1 MKITD
6 FSNLSPSCSRV
17 VAQAESGITVRDDR
31 AESVMANLPYVV
43 ELAAMTDRYL
53 GAIVDSLG
61 ELIEPSVA
69 VRGRSVFYSSDGVVR
84 ITLSFRPMCSFGED
98 VAIGVAMVRGYV
110 YASGRR
116 DLRAVGRELR
126 RRGTRGITTTMLFEL
141 ERLASDSGSGSF
153 IEGVARLRSAMTI
166 GRKITSIKAE
176 KYENGLWK
184 RLYHKGL

>member
-6 FSNLSPSCSRV
+6 FSNFPSSCARI
-17 VAQAESGITVRDDR
+17 VAQEGQGITVGDDR

-61 ELIEPSVA
+61 VLIEPSVA
-69 VRGRSVFYSSDGVVR
+69 MRGRSVFYSPDGGVR
-84 ITLSFRPMCSFGED
+84 ITLFYRPMCSFRED
-98 VAIGVAMVRGYV
+98 AAIGIAMVRGYI
-110 YASGRR
+110 YASGRI
-116 DLRAVGRELR
+116 DLRGVGRELR
-126 RRGTRGITTTMLFEL
+126 RRGARGLTTTMLFEL

-153 IEGVARLRSAMTI
+153 VEGVSRLRSAMTI

-176 KYENGLWK
+176 KRENGLWK

>member
-1 MKITD
+1 MKMTD
-6 FSNLSPSCSRV
+6 FSNLSPSCARV
-17 VAQAESGITVRDDR
+17 VAQVESGITVGGDR

-61 ELIEPSVA
+61 VLIEPSVA
-69 VRGRSVFYSSDGVVR
+69 MRGRSVFYSPDGGVR
-84 ITLSFRPMCSFGED
+84 ITLFYRPMCSFRED
-98 VAIGVAMVRGYV
+98 AAIGIAMVRGYI

-116 DLRAVGRELR
+116 DLCTLGRELR
-126 RRGTRGITTTMLFEL
+126 RRGTRGLTTMMLFEL

-166 GRKITSIKAE
+166 GRKITSIKVQ
-176 KYENGLWK
+176 KRENGLWK